1 MVGPPYRTAF
11 RLYAIGVERWAEVEA
26 TYYQEDV
33 LGFRIDKYL
42 NLVYAW
48 CVPRIDPEKLEEWI
62 VALDNPL
69 PWESPSAHVSEAAA
83 ESEGAMFMA
92 AMQQHKTVTG
102 G

>member
-1 MVGPPYRTAF
+1 
-11 RLYAIGVERWAEVEA
+11 
-26 TYYQEDV
+26 
-33 LGFRIDKYL
+33 
-42 NLVYAW
+42 
-48 CVPRIDPEKLEEWI
+48 VPRIDPEKLEEWI